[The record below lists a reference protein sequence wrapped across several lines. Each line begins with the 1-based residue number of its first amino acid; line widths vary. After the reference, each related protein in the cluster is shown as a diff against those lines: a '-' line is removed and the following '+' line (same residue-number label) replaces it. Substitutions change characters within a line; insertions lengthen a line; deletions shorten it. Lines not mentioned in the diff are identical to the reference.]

1 MSWWPF
7 RRKPKLPAPATSR
20 GPETDYA
27 GYFFAQGTEDITYLS
42 IERQEKIV
50 SVCIVLK
57 SEYVAIEHFEQA
69 KEFLGPGKRWIL
81 AVANA
86 IPDED
91 TAKFQRG
98 KK

>member
-1 MSWWPF
+1 M
-7 RRKPKLPAPATSR
+7 
-20 GPETDYA
+20 
-27 GYFFAQGTEDITYLS
+27 
-42 IERQEKIV
+42 
-50 SVCIVLK
+50 LK

-86 IPDED
+86 IPDEE